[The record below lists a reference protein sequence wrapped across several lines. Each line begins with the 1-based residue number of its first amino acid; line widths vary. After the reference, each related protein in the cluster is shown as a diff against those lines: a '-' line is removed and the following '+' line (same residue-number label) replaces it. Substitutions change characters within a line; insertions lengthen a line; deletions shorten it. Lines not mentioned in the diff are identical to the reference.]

1 MAVNI
6 NVLSQWDDKGIRA
19 AQNDLD
25 KLKSKTQATSQKL
38 AQGASLV
45 GAGILAGA
53 GAIGVG
59 LFQIGTQ
66 FDDAFDRIRIGTG
79 LTGPA
84 LEALQNDMKAVAGSV
99 PATFSDASTAVT
111 EFSKRLN
118 LTGQPL
124 QDLSKQ
130 VLELSRMTG
139 TDLKTNIDA
148 VADVMANFGVTSA
161 DQGGKLDVL
170 FRASQRSGVAVAD
183 LATQMSSAG
192 VVLRDLGLSFDQSA
206 ALLATLGKAGVDVS
220 DVMPGLSRAMAT
232 AAKEGRD
239 ASTVFSETFNAIKN
253 SPSDVEA
260 AGVALEVFGAKAGPR
275 LAALIREGKV
285 SFEEM
290 QAALANGDGI
300 MKASADTNDFAEKLT
315 TLKNRVFLAIEP
327 IATRVFNA
335 IGDAVE
341 RLAPKIEQLTHF
353 MQENGETMKIVAGII
368 GGIVLVVLA
377 AYTAQMIAA
386 AAATVA
392 ATWPILAIVAAIALL
407 VAGVIYAYNNFEWF
421 KTAVDTAWDVIQKV
435 IDFAWNNVIKPV
447 FKAIAWY
454 VENILIPG
462 YKFLWEAVKTVFGAV
477 GDIISFVWN
486 KIISPV
492 FDFIKEGVGTVI
504 DVFGGIKD
512 GLSEAFSTVFDI
524 ITWPFRTAFNFI
536 SDAWNNTVGKLSFGV
551 PDWVPFIGGKSFK
564 MPTLPTFAKGGM
576 FNTSLDGGQGLAVL
590 HDNEMILNPQQQAAL
605 FGGRGLGGGD
615 TVNVVINTV
624 AGDPVAIERIVVD
637 AIGRANKRGATA
649 LVP

>member
-148 VADVMANFGVTSA
+148 VADVMANFGIASA
-161 DQGGKLDVL
+161 DQGGKLDLL
-170 FRASQRSGVAVAD
+170 FRASQKSGVAVSD
-183 LATQMSSAG
+183 LATQMSGAG
-192 VVLRDLGLSFDQSA
+192 VVLREIGLSFDQSA
-206 ALLATLGKAGVDVS
+206 AMLATLGEAGVDVG
-220 DVMPGLSRAMAT
+220 DVMPALSKSLAT
-232 AAKEGRD
+232 AAKDGRD
-239 ASTVFSETFNAIKN
+239 ASAVFAETFNAIKN
-253 SPSDVEA
+253 SPSDVDA

-275 LAALIREGKV
+275 LAALIREGKL
-285 SFEEM
+285 SFDEM

-300 MKASADTNDFAEKLT
+300 MAASADTQDFAEKLT

-341 RLAPKIEQLTHF
+341 QLAPKIEQLTQF
-353 MQENGETMKIVAGII
+353 MLKHGTQVKIAAGII
-368 GGIVLVVLA
+368 GGIALVALA
-377 AYTAQMIAA
+377 AYTASMIAA
-386 AAATVA
+386 AAATIA
-392 ATWPILAIVAAIALL
+392 ATWPILAIIAAIGLL
-407 VAGVIYAYNNFEWF
+407 VAGVIYAYNNFDWF
-421 KTAVDTAWDVIQKV
+421 KTAVDTAWQVIQQV
-435 IDFAWNNVIKPV
+435 IDFAWNNVIKPIWA
-447 FKAIAWY
+447 AIAFY
-454 VENILIPG
+454 IENILIPY
-462 YKFLWEAVKTVFGAV
+462 YKMLWEIVKFVFQAV
-477 GDIISFVWN
+477 GAYISFVWGN
-486 KIISPV
+486 IISPV
-492 FDFIKEGVGTVI
+492 FNFIKGGIETLIG
-504 DVFGGIKD
+504 VFGTIKD
-512 GLSEAFSTVFDI
+512 GVSTAFSGVFDI
-524 ITWPFRTAFNFI
+524 IYTPFKTAFNFI
-536 SDAWNNTVGKLSFGV
+536 ADAWNDTVGKLSFTIPG
-551 PDWVPFIGGKSFK
+551 WVPILGGKSFD
-564 MPTLPTFAKGGM
+564 MPKIPKLHQGGIFQAPM
-576 FNTSLDGGQGLAVL
+576 SGREGLALLQDGEMVL
-590 HDNEMILNPQQQAAL
+590 TQQQQAAL
-605 FGGRGLGGGD
+605 LSSGAGSGD
-615 TVNVVINTV
+615 TYNVVINTV

>member
-148 VADVMANFGVTSA
+148 VADVMANFGITSA

-170 FRASQRSGVAVAD
+170 FRASQKSGVAVSD
-183 LATQMSSAG
+183 LATQMSGAG
-192 VVLRDLGLSFDQSA
+192 VVLREIGLSFDQSA
-206 ALLATLGKAGVDVS
+206 AMLATLGKAGVDVG
-220 DVMPGLSRAMAT
+220 DVMPALSKSLAT

-239 ASTVFSETFNAIKN
+239 ASTVFADTFAAIKGA
-253 SPSDVEA
+253 PSDVDA

-275 LAALIREGKV
+275 LAALIREGKL
-285 SFEEM
+285 SFDEM

-300 MKASADTNDFAEKLT
+300 MAASADTQDFAEKLT

-341 RLAPKIEQLTHF
+341 KLAPKIEQLSAYIT
-353 MQENGETMKIVAGII
+353 ENGTRMKIAAGIL
-368 GGIVLVVLA
+368 GGVLA
-377 AYTAQMIAA
+377 AALAVATAGMISFAIS
-386 AAATVA
+386 TIA
-392 ATWPILAIVAAIALL
+392 ATWPILAIIAAIGLL
-407 VAGVIYAYNNFEWF
+407 VAGVIYAYNNFDWF
-421 KTAVDTAWDVIQKV
+421 KTAVDTAWQVIQKV
-435 IDFAWNNVIKPV
+435 IDFAWNNVIKPIWN
-447 FKAIAWY
+447 AIAFY
-454 VENILIPG
+454 IENILIPY
-462 YKFLWEAVKTVFGAV
+462 YKMLWEVVKFVFEAV
-477 GDIISFVWN
+477 GAYISFVWGN
-486 KIISPV
+486 IISPV
-492 FDFIKEGVGTVI
+492 FNFIKGGIETLIG
-504 DVFGGIKD
+504 VFGTIKD
-512 GLSEAFSTVFDI
+512 GVSAAFSGVFNLIVDPIRAAINWIIDKWNGLEFTTPKFEAFGV
-524 ITWPFRTAFNFI
+524 
-536 SDAWNNTVGKLSFGV
+536 TVGGFTIGT
-551 PDWVPFIGGKSFK
+551 PD
-564 MPTLPTFAKGGM
+564 LPRFAKGGM